1 MNDNESN
8 SSNSGRVKGSIKDRL
23 KSFMYRRRFRIK
35 FMKNSL
41 IKKETKVTINTFKQ
55 MKIASVRD
63 LKNLGDKAI
72 PVDLKT
78 EKFDFDKYDYYI
90 IEPVK
95 KKGIDDVDSILMDH
109 KKNRLKNGKHA
120 LDKIKSETKS
130 IEINLKYPEPHK
142 EDIKEKQVI
151 ILNNKDIL
159 KEEII
164 NADVNIDLSK
174 LDILAEYVKNNDI
187 KNINDVID
195 YYDKI
200 IDKNIEDIEVKQKIN
215 DIEFQKNI
223 GIAKDYVDNYN
234 IDDKDIDI
242 NKNDK
247 DIDENRNNKNDNY
260 KKIVIDNKQE
270 KKDIVVIKNLNVY
283 KNDKK
288 QIDNKINE
296 KKVESNKKIHVL
308 NKFDGYKIRQ
318 LKNNQLKAERDIK
331 ITSEIVDKMNKEVDK
346 VTKEI
351 SEVTKVTGYGR
362 MIKSCAS
369 IATGVLTLP
378 FSGLSNIFNIAL
390 GTSLINRG
398 LRGVRKGLDT
408 KSEIKVDYKYEDL
421 SKKIHETKDKVEL
434 TSTLIKDSLY
444 QISEIKKYTYLGV
457 DNLKILENIEKDLN
471 TKLKEI
477 DVINN
482 TLNKQE
488 ERNKIKIRKVE
499 RKEY

>member
-8 SSNSGRVKGSIKDRL
+8 GNNSSGRVKGSIKDRL
-23 KSFMYRRRFRIK
+23 KSFLYRKRFRIK
-35 FMKNSL
+35 LMKNSL
-41 IKKETKVTINTFKQ
+41 IKKEVKVSINVFHQ

-63 LKNLGDKAI
+63 LKKLGDKVI

-78 EKFDFDKYDYYI
+78 EKFDFEKYDYYI

-95 KKGIDDVDSILMDH
+95 KKGIDDVDSIWMDY
-109 KKNRLKNGKHA
+109 KKRNLKNGIHA

-142 EDIKEKQVI
+142 EDIKEKQVV
-151 ILNNKDIL
+151 ILSNKDIL

-174 LDILAEYVKNNDI
+174 LDILTEYVNNNDI
-187 KNINDVID
+187 KNINEIID

-200 IDKNIEDIEVKQKIN
+200 IKKNIEDIEIKQEIN
-215 DIEFQKNI
+215 NIQFKKNV
-223 GIAKDYVDNYN
+223 GIAEDYVDNK
-234 IDDKDIDI
+234 ILDEEKKDIDNNVEILTKNNQEDSYKEIKI
-242 NKNDK
+242 NNNQ
-247 DIDENRNNKNDNY
+247 ENN
-260 KKIVIDNKQE
+260 
-270 KKDIVVIKNLNVY
+270 IVVIKNLNVY

-288 QIDNKINE
+288 QINNKINE

-318 LKNNQLKAERDIK
+318 LKNNQLKAEKEIK
-331 ITSEIVDKMNKEVDK
+331 ITSEIVEKMNKEVDK

-351 SEVTKVTGYGR
+351 SEVTKITGYGR

-421 SKKIHETKDKVEL
+421 SKKIHETKDKVDL

-444 QISEIKKYTYLGV
+444 QISEIKKSTYLGV
-457 DNLKILENIEKDLN
+457 DNLKILENLEKDLN
-471 TKLKEI
+471 DKLKEI
-477 DVINN
+477 DAINN

-499 RKEY
+499 RREY